1 MKKIYYDYL
10 YPRMFWIKM
19 FTSLLLLIA
28 NEVVRFNYGIGKKYQ
43 VVITLYLI
51 YYIAGINRLHLNS
64 IFEQKVRRPKVL
76 WTKRSSL
83 IRYALFLIKMN
94 YGLQLAISLFLL
106 VIQRLTGTVNDE
118 IFWSICAALVIANF
132 GVIFS
137 GIQKFIFQLFSIFI
151 FSGQIYFLFSSYQYF
166 VLLVLCIAIQYIMVL
181 SVFLFNAP
189 NYDNLF
195 SSRKNRFKDSY
206 VSMEKLVLEYFVSNK
221 YLTIIFLIFG
231 FVVFHY
237 WTNIRILSTLSPIS
251 LLPLLFFTILDP
263 LIGTKSEENYIDRSR
278 TKFFL
283 SNSKITLFNKY
294 RSSYIYIW
302 VVYILIFNFLLFLVG
317 LVLKRLS
324 IISVIFVVLP
334 YILGIIYY
342 RKSEIV
348 ILGEGRRTRFTI
360 ALLYIIIIFGG
371 C

>member
-1 MKKIYYDYL
+1 
-10 YPRMFWIKM
+10 
-19 FTSLLLLIA
+19 
-28 NEVVRFNYGIGKKYQ
+28 
-43 VVITLYLI
+43 
-51 YYIAGINRLHLNS
+51 
-64 IFEQKVRRPKVL
+64 
-76 WTKRSSL
+76 
-83 IRYALFLIKMN
+83 
-94 YGLQLAISLFLL
+94 
-106 VIQRLTGTVNDE
+106 
-118 IFWSICAALVIANF
+118 
-132 GVIFS
+132 
-137 GIQKFIFQLFSIFI
+137 
-151 FSGQIYFLFSSYQYF
+151 
-166 VLLVLCIAIQYIMVL
+166 MVL

-371 C
+371 MLVALFN